1 MVPAAAA
8 RRLDQLATAAAGSEA
23 VGDALPGGD
32 PAPTPRPLTDAQL
45 ASFIEDGFVALP
57 VEELAPDWHA
67 AFAAELF
74 EHCFQGTGEAQP
86 GTGLLHQER
95 LTTLVATPTVRG
107 ALSSV
112 LGPDFVQYPNRAL
125 QSPAGSVPEQEVR
138 TRDDKWHKASP
149 HPYPNPTPP
158 HLTHPPSWGAQD
170 QCYVPVRHH
179 RALWEAIHHGRTLF
193 GHRCSDV
200 APFFQAADRDGSGG
214 A

>member
-8 RRLDQLATAAAGSEA
+8 RRLGRLSAAAAGSEA

-57 VEELAPDWHA
+57 VGELAPEWHA

-86 GTGLLHQER
+86 GTGLLQEER
-95 LTTLVATPTVRG
+95 LTTLVATPTVR
-107 ALSSV
+107 AARSSV

-138 TRDDKWHKASP
+138 TRDDKWHKARAPATPRMSP
-149 HPYPNPTPP
+149 HPTRTPP
-158 HLTHPPSWGAQD
+158 HPRARRTSATSPCGTTARAGPS
-170 QCYVPVRHH
+170 CSTT
-179 RALWEAIHHGRTLF
+179 RA
-193 GHRCSDV
+193 
-200 APFFQAADRDGSGG
+200 P
-214 A
+214 

>member
-8 RRLDQLATAAAGSEA
+8 RRLGRVVAAAAGSEA

-32 PAPTPRPLTDAQL
+32 RAPTPRPLTDAQL

-86 GTGLLHQER
+86 GTGLLRQER

-149 HPYPNPTPP
+149 RPQCAPPHATPPHPNPTYRLGVRRTSATSPCG
-158 HLTHPPSWGAQD
+158 TTARAGPS
-170 QCYVPVRHH
+170 CFTT
-179 RALWEAIHHGRTLF
+179 RA
-193 GHRCSDV
+193 
-200 APFFQAADRDGSGG
+200 P
-214 A
+214 